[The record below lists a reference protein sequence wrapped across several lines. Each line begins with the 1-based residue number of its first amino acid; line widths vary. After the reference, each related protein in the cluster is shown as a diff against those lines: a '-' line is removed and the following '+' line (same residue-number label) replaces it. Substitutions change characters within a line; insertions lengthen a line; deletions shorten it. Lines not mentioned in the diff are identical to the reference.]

1 MPKIWQK
8 MKKGLVQKFLP
19 ARNWNLKQNCWKK
32 MQFCSG
38 IFFSLIAR
46 NHAKFIVTCEKSKY
60 EKNAN
65 YICDL
70 PFHKSFRHDMYHKI
84 AKAPNIDLIL
94 ASNENAQMFAIL
106 IKKSDKSKF
115 LLLIFFIISRLN
127 CNTAAI
133 EEIKRIK

>member
-1 MPKIWQK
+1 
-8 MKKGLVQKFLP
+8 
-19 ARNWNLKQNCWKK
+19 
-32 MQFCSG
+32 
-38 IFFSLIAR
+38 
-46 NHAKFIVTCEKSKY
+46 
-60 EKNAN
+60 
-65 YICDL
+65 
-70 PFHKSFRHDMYHKI
+70 MYHKI

-133 EEIKRIK
+133 EEIKILKSEFNLYPHVFKVSSITKNVFGH